1 MRAQKTLPDAEPPR
15 PAAEWVRIGDLLPW
29 ERNPKAHPVENVA
42 EIARSIVR
50 FGFTEPIICWGSRKQ
65 VVAGHG
71 RLLAAQMLYREDSGR
86 KVATDQ
92 PGQAATD
99 PADGL
104 VPVRWIEFASDH
116 EAAAYAVADNRLTEK
131 NPMDPAQV
139 AEIFLELDD
148 AGVSLDGLGYGE
160 EELRIMLD
168 PPEEPTN
175 PSPTDDDAPAVD
187 EAAPPDSQPGQVY
200 ELGPHRLVCGDSR
213 DAGVWTLL
221 MGQERLQMVWTDP
234 PYGVDM
240 AAVNEALAKT
250 GRCST
255 TREGHGLQ
263 NDALKPAE
271 LEQFLRDALGI
282 TAAHCQPGAAWYVAS
297 PPGALSRR
305 FQAVLEELE
314 ILRQGLIWVKPA
326 FVLGRSDYHYRHE
339 PIFYGWTPGAAHYF
353 VDERTHDT
361 VMEFDKP
368 SRNADH
374 PTMKPVALVA
384 YCINNSSKPGWLV
397 GEPFGGSG
405 TTLIAAAQ
413 TGRIAR
419 VIELDPKYCDVI
431 RRRWTKW
438 AKEHGKPVGSGGLE

>member
-1 MRAQKTLPDAEPPR
+1 MSNSK

-29 ERNPKAHPVENVA
+29 ERNPKAHPTENVA
-42 EIARSIVR
+42 EIARSIVD
-50 FGFTEPIICWGSRKQ
+50 FGFTEPIICWKSRKM

-71 RLLAAQMLYREDSGR
+71 RLLAAQMLYREDCRR
-86 KVATDQ
+86 KLATDH
-92 PGQAATD
+92 PGEA
-99 PADGL
+99 PERSEDGL
-104 VPVRWIEFASDH
+104 VPVRWVEFADEH
-116 EAAAYAVADNRLTEK
+116 QAARYAIVDNRLTEK
-131 NPMDPAQV
+131 NPMDAALV
-139 AEIFLELDD
+139 AEIFIELDAAD
-148 AGVSLDGLGYGE
+148 VSLDGLGYSGE
-160 EELRIMLD
+160 ELALMLD
-168 PPEEPTN
+168 PPEEPTV
-175 PSPTDDDAPAVD
+175 PAATDDDAPAVN

-234 PYGVDM
+234 PYGV
-240 AAVNEALAKT
+240 AYVGKT
-250 GRCST
+250 EDAMT
-255 TREGHGLQ
+255 IQ

-282 TAAHCQPGAAWYVAS
+282 TAAHCKPGAAWYVS
-297 PPGALSRR
+297 GPQMPIGPFLP
-305 FQAVLEELE
+305 FVNVINELE
-314 ILRQGLIWVKPA
+314 VARHMLIWVKQSL
-326 FVLGRSDYHYRHE
+326 VMGRSDYHYRHE

-353 VDERTHDT
+353 VDERTHDS
-361 VMEFDKP
+361 VLEFNRPTK
-368 SRNADH
+368 STEH
-374 PTMKPVALVA
+374 PTMKPVELVA

-419 VIELDPKYCDVI
+419 VIELDPRYCDVI
-431 RRRWTKW
+431 RRRWTRW

>member
-1 MRAQKTLPDAEPPR
+1 MSAQKTLPDAEPPR
-15 PAAEWVRIGDLLPW
+15 PAAEWVRVGDLLPW
-29 ERNPKAHPVENVA
+29 ERNPKAHPTENVA
-42 EIARSIVR
+42 EIARSIVD
-50 FGFTEPIICWGSRKQ
+50 FGFTEPIICWKSRKQ

-71 RLLAAQMLYREDSGR
+71 RLLAAQMLYREDAGR
-86 KVATDQ
+86 KLATDQ
-92 PGQAATD
+92 PGDAARD

-104 VPVRWIEFASDH
+104 VPVRWVEFADEH
-116 EAAAYAVADNRLTEK
+116 QAARYAIVDNRLTEK
-131 NPMDPAQV
+131 NPMDPALV
-139 AEIFLELDD
+139 AEIFLELDG

-168 PPEEPTN
+168 PPEEPTDHS
-175 PSPTDDDAPAVD
+175 PSDDDAPAVD

-234 PYGVDM
+234 PYGVNQSTDHLREWDGGEKRPR
-240 AAVNEALAKT
+240 EA
-250 GRCST
+250 
-255 TREGHGLQ
+255 HGIQ

-282 TAAHCQPGAAWYVAS
+282 AAAHCQPGAAWYVAS

-353 VDERTHDT
+353 VDERTHDS
-361 VMEFDKP
+361 VLEFNRPTK
-368 SRNADH
+368 SAEH
-374 PTMKPVALVA
+374 PTMKPVELVA

-413 TGRIAR
+413 TGRVAR
-419 VIELDPKYCDVI
+419 VIELDPRYCDVI
-431 RRRWTKW
+431 RRRWTRW
-438 AKEHGKPVGSGGLE
+438 AKEHGKHVGNGGLE